1 MAFQVFYL
9 PVFLQQ
15 FKQISLN
22 IYQNISDFTK
32 RLLNKKHP
40 QQQTASEKPPNHPL
54 QAPIQQFPLHF
65 PNSNGARCLPAVAA
79 PLRGRWMPHGRQRAG
94 GRVAAEA
101 AALPPQP
108 NDCRGRA
115 GFLAQNLVIECW
127 HGEKRSWWYDETLVW
142 GLLLMLNMYKYIGY
156 EHVIRSLDCLARG
169 FQTGNV

>member
-1 MAFQVFYL
+1 MEWGSMIFHFLLVRVNLSSLYDLYVGWLFMAFQVFYL

-115 GFLAQNLVIECW
+115 GFLAQNLVI
-127 HGEKRSWWYDETLVW
+127 
-142 GLLLMLNMYKYIGY
+142 
-156 EHVIRSLDCLARG
+156 
-169 FQTGNV
+169 